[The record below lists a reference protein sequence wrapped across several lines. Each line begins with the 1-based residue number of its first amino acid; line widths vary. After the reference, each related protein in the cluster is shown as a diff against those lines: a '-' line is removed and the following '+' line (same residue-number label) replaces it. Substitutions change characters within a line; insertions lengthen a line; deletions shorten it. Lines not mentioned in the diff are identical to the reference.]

1 MKSKLLKPVRWALCA
16 CGLLATAVTGCQSN
30 IAGQTLPSGYYLR
43 DDIQYFI
50 PGPET
55 PLTNQRRALEEYRLQ
70 RGGGGAGQ
78 GGGQAPPAPMP

>member
-1 MKSKLLKPVRWALCA
+1 MKSRLLKPMRWALCA
-16 CGLLATAVTGCQSN
+16 CGLLATAATGCQSH

-50 PGPET
+50 PAPET

-70 RGGGGAGQ
+70 QGGGGL
-78 GGGQAPPAPMP
+78 GGAEAPPPPGP